1 MGRGYRVL
9 WRCWC
14 PWKGLQSAGV
24 GESLTMAQAE
34 MMSERKK
41 VIQRRRSGWGE
52 CPLLTEFKC
61 LELPVYSLKPLYIVN
76 DA

>member
-1 MGRGYRVL
+1 ML

-34 MMSERKK
+34 RMSERKK